1 MVNNIVIHLLGTIA
15 TRHTGSHFIMHVKVK
30 AFCSPFEANILLY
43 IQHFNKNSLK
53 KKRMQGHTE
62 QVDSTRVFIETV
74 GLQVSI
80 ICQS

>member
-1 MVNNIVIHLLGTIA
+1 MVNNIVINLLGPIV
-15 TRHTGSHFIMHVKVK
+15 TRHTASHFIIYVKVK
-30 AFCSPFEANILLY
+30 SLCSPFEANILLY

-53 KKRMQGHTE
+53 KMQGHTE
-62 QVDSTRVFIETV
+62 QVDSTRVFMETV

>member
-1 MVNNIVIHLLGTIA
+1 MVNNIVITLYRDRFLLDP
-15 TRHTGSHFIMHVKVK
+15 GSHSIMYAK
-30 AFCSPFEANILLY
+30 AKWFSSTPEVNILLY

-53 KKRMQGHTE
+53 KMQGHTE
-62 QVDSTRVFIETV
+62 QVDSTRVFMETV

>member
-1 MVNNIVIHLLGTIA
+1 MLGPIV
-15 TRHTGSHFIMHVKVK
+15 TRYTASHFIIYVKVK
-30 AFCSPFEANILLY
+30 SLCSPFEANILLY
-43 IQHFNKNSLK
+43 IQHFNKKFIS
-53 KKRMQGHTE
+53 KRMKGHTE

>member
-43 IQHFNKNSLK
+43 IQHFNKKFIS
-53 KKRMQGHTE
+53 KRMKGHME
-62 QVDSTRVFIETV
+62 QVVV
-74 GLQVSI
+74 A
-80 ICQS
+80 